1 MNCQKIKK
9 QLVLF
14 VGDDLSERRKRSVEF
29 HLKHCADCVIELEKL
44 KRIQESVHTIAQK
57 DIPTALHPDFP
68 EKVVQQIVREQT
80 VVPQMQAKSLPWFF
94 QNPARIAGIF
104 ALAAI
109 LTASAVIFLFSP
121 GRVTSDRL
129 IEKILSISERG
140 SSELEWDPEHIFFKA
155 FDGPFRLDSWEA
167 PRQSGV
173 YAVLHKT
180 TSEEGHTTYVIDYC
194 GQGRN
199 LSSYRGYPWIQ
210 HRIKRLVAH
219 TGSKENV
226 YIAVFLMP
234 DSSKQ
239 ERRQIEEA
247 LVETFN
253 PYFNRGV

>member
-1 MNCQKIKK
+1 MKCQKIKK
-9 QLVLF
+9 QLDLF
-14 VGDDLSERRKRSVEF
+14 VGDDLPERRKKSVEF
-29 HLKHCADCVIELEKL
+29 HLRHCPDCMSELEEL

-57 DIPTALHPDFP
+57 DIPRALHPDFP
-68 EKVVQQIVREQT
+68 DKVMQQIVKEQSD
-80 VVPQMQAKSLPWFF
+80 VPQMRAKSFTWLF
-94 QNPARIAGIF
+94 QDPARIAAIF
-104 ALAAI
+104 AFVAV
-109 LTASAVIFLFSP
+109 LTASAVILFFSP
-121 GRVTSDRL
+121 GRVTSNSL

-140 SSELEWDPEHIFFKA
+140 SPELQWDPEHIFFKA
-155 FDGPFRLDSWEA
+155 FDGPYRLDSWEA
-167 PRQSGV
+167 PQQSGV
-173 YAVLHKT
+173 YAVLHKA
-180 TSEEGHTTYVIDYC
+180 TSEAGHITYVVDYC
-194 GQGRN
+194 GQGRS